1 MIFFKKIQGG
11 FDILMSQKGQVKK
24 IPAFQGCAKVVCFPA
39 WHGHSALK
47 GRVLIFF
54 LWMVSTISSIRKAEA
69 QLLWFHSIF
78 VIFWDLQGP
87 KIAPKMAQTGNSC
100 SH

>member
-39 WHGHSALK
+39 
-47 GRVLIFF
+47 
-54 LWMVSTISSIRKAEA
+54 
-69 QLLWFHSIF
+69 
-78 VIFWDLQGP
+78 
-87 KIAPKMAQTGNSC
+87 
-100 SH
+100 